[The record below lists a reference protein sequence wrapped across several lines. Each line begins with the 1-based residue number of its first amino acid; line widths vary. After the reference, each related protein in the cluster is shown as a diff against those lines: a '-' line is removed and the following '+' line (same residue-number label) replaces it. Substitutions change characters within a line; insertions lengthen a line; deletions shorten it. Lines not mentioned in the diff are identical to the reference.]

1 MLIPQMILPHRFYIL
16 TVKWKKKHLDND
28 PSLYVNEGAT
38 GHHLL
43 PCAFQH
49 DAVTAYEVFSPKML
63 HLNL

>member
-1 MLIPQMILPHRFYIL
+1 MLTPQMILPHRFYIL

-49 DAVTAYEVFSPKML
+49 EMQSPLMKYSL
-63 HLNL
+63 PKCCI